1 MEERRLRIAV
11 AGTGM
16 IGRIHARSARLAG
29 ADLVAV
35 AASTPQ
41 RGAAAAAELGA
52 ERHAATAEELAT
64 APDVDVLHVCT
75 PNHLHGPLT
84 RLALEHGK
92 HVVCEKPVATTL
104 AEAQQLAADAERADR
119 IVAVPF
125 VYRYHPVVRHA
136 RELIAAGELGEV
148 RLLHGSYLQ
157 DWLLSTSDTN
167 WRVDPELG
175 GRSRAF
181 ADIGSHWCDLATF
194 VTGHRFTAAT
204 SAVQT
209 AVPLRDGEPPV
220 TTEDVAA
227 ALLRTDGGALANVVV
242 SQVSPGRK
250 NRLWI
255 EVDGSEASVSFD
267 QEQPESLWIGRR
279 DGARIVLRDPE
290 QLAPAARR
298 FAVVPGGHPQGYLDC
313 FDAFVR
319 DVYAGVRE
327 GELPEGT
334 PQLADGVRAAAVTDA
349 VMDAA
354 ASGAWTEIADVAPV
368 AHATAAAHAA
378 HRAPAAHA
386 APSNGTAPTGG
397 AA

>member
-52 ERHAATAEELAT
+52 ARHAANAEELAT

-92 HVVCEKPVATTL
+92 HVVCEKPLATSL

-119 IVAVPF
+119 FVAVPF

-136 RELIAAGELGEV
+136 RELIVAGELGEV

-157 DWLLSTSDTN
+157 DWLLTTADTN
-167 WRVDPELG
+167 WRVDAGLG

-181 ADIGSHWCDLATF
+181 ADIGSHWCDLASF
-194 VTGHRFTAAT
+194 VTGHRFT
-204 SAVQT
+204 SAVSAVET
-209 AVPLRDGEPPV
+209 AIPLRDGQPPV

-227 ALLRTDGGALANVVV
+227 ALLRTDRGALANVVV

-255 EVDGSEASVSFD
+255 EVDGAEASVAFD
-267 QEQPESLWIGRR
+267 QEQPESLWVGRR

-319 DVYAGVRE
+319 DVYTGIRD

-334 PQLADGVRAAAVTDA
+334 PQLADGLRAAAVTDA

-354 ASGAWTEIADVAPV
+354 ASGTWTEVAG
-368 AHATAAAHAA
+368 AERAAAATGATAAPHTA
-378 HRAPAAHA
+378 
-386 APSNGTAPTGG
+386 SNGG

>member
-16 IGRIHARSARLAG
+16 IGRVHARSARLAG

-41 RGAAAAAELGA
+41 RGTVAAAELGA
-52 ERHAATAEELAT
+52 GRAGTAEELAT

-92 HVVCEKPVATTL
+92 HVVCEKPVATSL
-104 AEAQQLAADAERADR
+104 ADAEQLAADAEAAGRF
-119 IVAVPF
+119 VAVPF

-136 RELIAAGELGEV
+136 RELVARGELGEV

-157 DWLLSTSDTN
+157 DWLLSPSDTN
-167 WRVDPELG
+167 WRVDAELG

-181 ADIGSHWCDLATF
+181 ADIGSHWCDLAGF
-194 VTGHRFTAAT
+194 VTGHRFVSASGAVETAI
-204 SAVQT
+204 
-209 AVPLRDGEPPV
+209 PLRDGQTPV

-227 ALLRTDGGALANVVV
+227 ALLRTDRGALANVVI

-250 NRLWI
+250 NRLWL
-255 EVDGSEASVSFD
+255 EVDGSEASIAFD
-267 QEQPESLWIGRR
+267 QESPETLWVGRR
-279 DGARIVLRDPE
+279 DGAQIVMRDPE
-290 QLAPAARR
+290 FLAPGAAR
-298 FAVVPGGHPQGYLDC
+298 FATVPAGHPQGYLDC

-319 DVYAGVRE
+319 DVYAGVRD

-334 PQLADGVRAAAVTDA
+334 PQLADGVRAAAVTEA
-349 VMDAA
+349 VLDAA
-354 ASGAWTEIADVAPV
+354 ERGSWVEIAAK
-368 AHATAAAHAA
+368 T
-378 HRAPAAHA
+378 
-386 APSNGTAPTGG
+386 TTGG
-397 AA
+397 TTT